1 MTLAISNEL
10 QMSCVDFGML
20 HNKTII
26 MRLRHTNVPT
36 VEIMIVEQVL
46 LTCAIPEPIRPPPIT
61 VTWLII
67 DGADDKKRAIFPL

>member
-1 MTLAISNEL
+1 
-10 QMSCVDFGML
+10 
-20 HNKTII
+20 